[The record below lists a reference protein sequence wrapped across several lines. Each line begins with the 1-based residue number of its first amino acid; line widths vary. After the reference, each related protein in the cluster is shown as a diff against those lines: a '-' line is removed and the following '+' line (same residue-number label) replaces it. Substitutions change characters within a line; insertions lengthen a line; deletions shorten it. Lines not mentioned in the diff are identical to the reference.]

1 MACRGM
7 WWKATV
13 AAAWGA
19 REEERP
25 SGKQAQ
31 TVLKM
36 LTFHALTG
44 LQPVSTG
51 WPAGVG
57 PGKRQNFIWK
67 INGYLRLTMSSL

>member
-1 MACRGM
+1 MACRGT

-51 WPAGVG
+51 WQQAWDQGSD
-57 PGKRQNFIWK
+57 RI
-67 INGYLRLTMSSL
+67 SSGR